1 MINRIFKRP
10 MFRMGGRSDDGIMSL
25 RPGFQEGGFGSQT
38 PQSFAH
44 NLARG
49 ADFLKR
55 KLPTATGVVT
65 NLFRGTGQ
73 PLAGTIGPTAT
84 TGIGTQIA
92 ASAAPVL
99 AVAALA
105 DENYPVYPKGHPNEG
120 ERMSLE
126 DAQDTLEKS
135 GGAINIATEKGTQA
149 GGAGDL
155 SGEAAMFDL
164 GLPKESGGLKD
175 EFGNL
180 NYPTKRNFDSPQAI
194 EVSKQIGLLPE
205 DPDDN
210 GNNDDNGNKGSKFD
224 KQADLKTIY
233 EDLLPM
239 MKETLDDP
247 DDKRRQLYTQLAQ
260 FGANLLAQPGGDL
273 VGAVGKAAA
282 KPIEGVGKVLARD
295 ADIDRE
301 AKILALKTAIDR
313 TTPGQTG
320 KLVQDLRALNFS
332 DDEIMKYLEASKP
345 GAGQRIAVKAGDIDN
360 LKEDLTND
368 FKIKRNAGAA
378 ARTMYESIL
387 EGVDER
393 QYSELPKSKGD
404 REDGK
409 YYVSPDGKVGR
420 YDAEKGTLIKPG
432 EKGFTGSKKK
442 KS

>member
-1 MINRIFKRP
+1 MMNRIFKRP

-25 RPGFQEGGFGSQT
+25 RPGYSIGDKVKGFGSK
-38 PQSFAH
+38 SLDLVKSAGRGLY
-44 NLARG
+44 NLIPEEGLLTIGARKFPTTATALRSTG
-49 ADFLKR
+49 LMSVPF
-55 KLPTATGVVT
+55 LPTAG
-65 NLFRGTGQ
+65 
-73 PLAGTIGPTAT
+73 
-84 TGIGTQIA
+84 IA
-92 ASAAPVL
+92 AA
-99 AVAALA
+99 
-105 DENYPVYPKGHPNEG
+105 NYPVYPKGHPKEG
-120 ERMSLE
+120 EFMPRKE
-126 DAQDTLEKS
+126 AVEVLEKS
-135 GGAINIATEKGTQA
+135 GQVGTA
-149 GGAGDL
+149 ADEA
-155 SGEAAMFDL
+155 GEAAMFDL
-164 GLPKESGGLKD
+164 ETGEYDNKK
-175 EFGNL
+175 
-180 NYPTKRNFDSPQAI
+180 YATKLDFDSP
-194 EVSKQIGLLPE
+194 EVIKNSIDLGIISE
-205 DPDDN
+205 DPDDD
-210 GNNDDNGNKGSKFD
+210 GTSDDDGDKNKGSKFD
-224 KQADLKTIY
+224 KKADLKTIY

-273 VGAVGKAAA
+273 VGAVGRAAA
-282 KPIEGVGKVLARD
+282 KPIEGVGKVLQRD

-332 DDEIMKYLEASKP
+332 DDEIMKYLEAQKP

-368 FKIKRNAGAA
+368 FKIKRNAGVA

-387 EGVDER
+387 AGVDET

-404 REDGK
+404 REDGE

-420 YDAEKGTLIKPG
+420 YDAETGTLIKPG

>member
-1 MINRIFKRP
+1 
-10 MFRMGGRSDDGIMSL
+10 
-25 RPGFQEGGFGSQT
+25 
-38 PQSFAH
+38 
-44 NLARG
+44 
-49 ADFLKR
+49 
-55 KLPTATGVVT
+55 
-65 NLFRGTGQ
+65 
-73 PLAGTIGPTAT
+73 
-84 TGIGTQIA
+84 
-92 ASAAPVL
+92 
-99 AVAALA
+99 
-105 DENYPVYPKGHPNEG
+105 
-120 ERMSLE
+120 
-126 DAQDTLEKS
+126 
-135 GGAINIATEKGTQA
+135 
-149 GGAGDL
+149 
-155 SGEAAMFDL
+155 MFDL
-164 GLPKESGGLKD
+164 DLPKESGGLKD

-180 NYPTKRNFDSPQAI
+180 NYPTKLNFDSPQAI
-194 EVSKQIGLLPE
+194 EVSKQIGLLPK
-205 DPDDN
+205 DPDDDETS
-210 GNNDDNGNKGSKFD
+210 DDDGDKNKGSKFD
-224 KQADLKTIY
+224 KKADLKTIY

-273 VGAVGKAAA
+273 VGAVGRAAA
-282 KPIEGVGKVLARD
+282 KPIEGVGKVLQRD

-332 DDEIMKYLEASKP
+332 DDEIMKYLEANKP

-368 FKIKRNAGAA
+368 FKIKRNAGVA

-387 EGVDER
+387 AGVDET

-404 REDGK
+404 REDGE
-409 YYVSPDGKVGR
+409 YYVSPNGQVGR
-420 YDAEKGTLIKPG
+420 YDAKTGTLIKPG

>member
-1 MINRIFKRP
+1 
-10 MFRMGGRSDDGIMSL
+10 
-25 RPGFQEGGFGSQT
+25 
-38 PQSFAH
+38 
-44 NLARG
+44 
-49 ADFLKR
+49 
-55 KLPTATGVVT
+55 
-65 NLFRGTGQ
+65 
-73 PLAGTIGPTAT
+73 
-84 TGIGTQIA
+84 
-92 ASAAPVL
+92 
-99 AVAALA
+99 
-105 DENYPVYPKGHPNEG
+105 
-120 ERMSLE
+120 
-126 DAQDTLEKS
+126 
-135 GGAINIATEKGTQA
+135 
-149 GGAGDL
+149 
-155 SGEAAMFDL
+155 MFDL

>member
-1 MINRIFKRP
+1 
-10 MFRMGGRSDDGIMSL
+10 MFRMGGRSDDGIMSV
-25 RPGFQEGGFGSQT
+25 RPGFQEGGNLFERGMYKAGQAYKALKNKIPFTGIASNLFGS
-38 PQSFAH
+38 
-44 NLARG
+44 
-49 ADFLKR
+49 
-55 KLPTATGVVT
+55 
-65 NLFRGTGQ
+65 
-73 PLAGTIGPTAT
+73 AGRPMVNAIGPTTQAA
-84 TGIGTQIA
+84 GAGTSIA
-92 ASAAPVL
+92 AMSAPAL

-120 ERMSLE
+120 ERMSIK
-126 DAQDTLEKS
+126 DARDTLEKT
-135 GGAINIATEKGTQA
+135 GGAMNIATKKGTQA
-149 GGAGDL
+149 GGAGDIA
-155 SGEAAMFDL
+155 GEAAMFDL
-164 GLPKESGGLKD
+164 DLPEESGGMLD
-175 EFGNL
+175 IYGNMK
-180 NYPTKRNFDSPQAI
+180 YPTKRNFDSPQAI
-194 EVSKQIGLLPE
+194 EVSKEIGLLPK
-205 DPDDN
+205 DTDD
-210 GNNDDNGNKGSKFD
+210 DDDDDDTTNKGSKFD

-239 MKETLDDP
+239 MKETLSDP

-273 VGAVGKAAA
+273 VGAVGRAAA

-332 DDEIMKYLEASKP
+332 DDEIMKYLEAQKP

-368 FKIKRNAGAA
+368 FKIKRNAGVA

-387 EGVDER
+387 AGVDET
-393 QYSELPKSKGD
+393 QYSELPASKD
-404 REDGK
+404 ERVDGE
-409 YYVSPDGKVGR
+409 YYVSPNGQVGR
-420 YDAEKGTLIKPG
+420 YDAKTGTLIKPG

>member
-1 MINRIFKRP
+1 MMNRILKRP
-10 MFRMGGRSDDGIMSL
+10 MFRMGGRSDDGIMSM
-25 RPGFQEGGFGSQT
+25 RPGFQEGGNLAQRFG
-38 PQSFAH
+38 F

-55 KLPTATGVVT
+55 KLPGTTGIL

-73 PLAGTIGPTAT
+73 PLAGTVGPTAT
-84 TGIGTQIA
+84 AGFGTSTA
-92 ASAAPVL
+92 AAITPVL

-105 DENYPVYPKGHPNEG
+105 DESYPVYPKGHPNEG
-120 ERMSLE
+120 ERMSIK
-126 DAQDTLEKS
+126 DAQETLEKT
-135 GGAINIATEKGTQA
+135 GGAMNIATKKGTQA
-149 GGAGDL
+149 GGAGDIA
-155 SGEAAMFDL
+155 GEAAMFDL
-164 GLPKESGGLKD
+164 NLPKESGGMFD
-175 EFGNL
+175 IFGNM
-180 NYPTKRNFDSPQAI
+180 NYPTKRNFDSPEAV
-194 EVSKQIGLLPE
+194 EVSKEIGLLPK
-205 DPDDN
+205 DTNTDDD
-210 GNNDDNGNKGSKFD
+210 GDDDLKNKGSKFD

-273 VGAVGKAAA
+273 VGAVGRAAA

-301 AKILALKTAIDR
+301 SKILALKTAIDR

-332 DDEIMKYLEASKP
+332 DDEIMKYLEAQKP
-345 GAGQRIAVKAGDIDN
+345 GAGQRAAVKAGDIN
-360 LKEDLTND
+360 TLKEDLTND
-368 FKIKRNAGAA
+368 FKIKKNAGLA

-387 EGVDER
+387 QGVDED
-393 QYSELPKSKGD
+393 QYSELPADKDD
-404 REDGK
+404 RKDGE
-409 YYVSPDGKVGR
+409 YYVSPNGQVGR
-420 YDAEKGTLIKPG
+420 YDAKTGTLIKPG
-432 EKGFTGSKKK
+432 EKGFKGSKKK

>member
-1 MINRIFKRP
+1 MMNRILKRP
-10 MFRMGGRSDDGIMSL
+10 MFRMGGRSDDGIMSM
-25 RPGFQEGGFGSQT
+25 RPGFQEGGNLAQRFG
-38 PQSFAH
+38 F

-55 KLPTATGVVT
+55 KLPGTTGIL

-73 PLAGTIGPTAT
+73 PLAGTIGPTT
-84 TGIGTQIA
+84 TAGVGTSTA
-92 ASAAPVL
+92 AAITPAL

-105 DENYPVYPKGHPNEG
+105 DESYPVYPKGHPNEG
-120 ERMSLE
+120 ERMSIK
-126 DAQDTLEKS
+126 DAQETLEKA
-135 GGAINIATEKGTQA
+135 GGAVNIATGKGTQA
-149 GGAGDL
+149 GGAGDIAA
-155 SGEAAMFDL
+155 EAAMFDDS
-164 GLPKESGGLKD
+164 LPEESGGMFD
-175 EFGNL
+175 IFGNM
-180 NYPTKRNFDSPQAI
+180 NYPTKRNFDSPEAI
-194 EVSKQIGLLPE
+194 AVSKEIGLLPE
-205 DPDDN
+205 DSDTDDDSDDDN
-210 GNNDDNGNKGSKFD
+210 KNKGSKFD

-273 VGAVGKAAA
+273 VGAVGRAAA

-332 DDEIMKYLEASKP
+332 DDEIMKYLEAQKP
-345 GAGQRIAVKAGDIDN
+345 GAGQRAAVKAGDIAT
-360 LKEDLTND
+360 LKDDLTND
-368 FKIKRNAGAA
+368 FKIKKNAGVA

-387 EGVDER
+387 AGVDET
-393 QYSELPKSKGD
+393 QYSELPASKD
-404 REDGK
+404 ERVDGE
-409 YYVSPDGKVGR
+409 YYVSPNGQVGR
-420 YDAEKGTLIKPG
+420 YDSKTGTLIKPG

>member
-1 MINRIFKRP
+1 
-10 MFRMGGRSDDGIMSL
+10 MGGRSDDGIMSV
-25 RPGFQEGGFGSQT
+25 RPGFQEGGNLFERGMYKAGQAYKALKNKIPFTGIASNLFGS
-38 PQSFAH
+38 
-44 NLARG
+44 
-49 ADFLKR
+49 
-55 KLPTATGVVT
+55 
-65 NLFRGTGQ
+65 
-73 PLAGTIGPTAT
+73 AGRPMVNAIGPTTQAA
-84 TGIGTQIA
+84 GAGTSIA
-92 ASAAPVL
+92 AMSAPAL

-120 ERMSLE
+120 ERMSIK
-126 DAQDTLEKS
+126 DARDTLEKA
-135 GGAINIATEKGTQA
+135 GGAINIATKKGTQA
-149 GGAGDL
+149 GGAGDIA
-155 SGEAAMFDL
+155 GEAAMFDDS
-164 GLPKESGGLKD
+164 LPEESGGMFD
-175 EFGNL
+175 IFGNM
-180 NYPTKRNFDSPQAI
+180 NYPTKRNFDSPEAI
-194 EVSKQIGLLPE
+194 EVSKEIGLLPKDTE
-205 DPDDN
+205 DDTSDDDDN
-210 GNNDDNGNKGSKFD
+210 KNKGSKFD

-273 VGAVGKAAA
+273 TGAVGRAAA

-320 KLVQDLRALNFS
+320 KLVQDLRALDFS
-332 DDEIMKYLEASKP
+332 DDEIMKYLEAQKP
-345 GAGQRIAVKAGDIDN
+345 GAGQRAAVKAGDIAT
-360 LKEDLTND
+360 LKDDLTND
-368 FKIKRNAGAA
+368 FKIKKNAGVA

-387 EGVDER
+387 EGVSED
-393 QYSELPKSKGD
+393 QYSELPADKNE

-432 EKGFTGSKKK
+432 EKGFKGSKKK

>member
-1 MINRIFKRP
+1 
-10 MFRMGGRSDDGIMSL
+10 MGGRSDDGIMSL
-25 RPGFQEGGFGSQT
+25 RPGFQEGGFGSKT
-38 PQSFAH
+38 AERFGY

-84 TGIGTQIA
+84 TGIGTSTA
-92 ASAAPVL
+92 AAITPAL

-105 DENYPVYPKGHPNEG
+105 DESYPVYPKGHPNEG
-120 ERMSLE
+120 ERMSIK
-126 DAQDTLEKS
+126 DARDTLEK
-135 GGAINIATEKGTQA
+135 A
-149 GGAGDL
+149 GGAGDIA
-155 SGEAAMFDL
+155 GEAAMFDDS
-164 GLPKESGGLKD
+164 LPEESGGMLD
-175 EFGNL
+175 IFGNM

-194 EVSKQIGLLPE
+194 EVSKEIGLLPK
-205 DPDDN
+205 DTDD
-210 GNNDDNGNKGSKFD
+210 DDDDDDTANKGSKFD

-273 VGAVGKAAA
+273 TGAIGKAAA
-282 KPIEGVGKVLARD
+282 KPIEGVGKVLQRD
-295 ADIDRE
+295 SDIDRE

-313 TTPGQTG
+313 TTPGATG
-320 KLVQDLRALNFS
+320 KLVQDLRALDFS
-332 DDEIMKYLEASKP
+332 DDEIMKYLEAQKP
-345 GAGQRIAVKAGDIDN
+345 GSGQRAAVKAGDIDT
-360 LKEDLTND
+360 LKDDLTND
-368 FKIKRNAGAA
+368 FKIKKNAGVA

-387 EGVDER
+387 AGVDET
-393 QYSELPKSKGD
+393 QYSELPSNKND
-404 REDGK
+404 REDEK
-409 YYVSPDGKVGR
+409 YYVSPNGEVGR
-420 YDAEKGTLIKPG
+420 YDAKTGTLIKPG